1 MAHDIFVSHSNK
13 DKIAA
18 DAVVAHLE
26 RDGLRCWCAP
36 RDILAGVSWASSIVQ
51 GINNC
56 KAMVVIFSANAN
68 QSDHIRREVERAVNH
83 GIPIVPV
90 RIEDVLPQGDL
101 EYFLSSSHWMDA
113 ISAPVERHFDE
124 LAQQLRALLQIES
137 SREPRTRDREIIP
150 VRRSSMPLVIAG
162 VVLLLL
168 LAGAAAFL
176 FRARPES
183 KPVVATNVPSATP
196 QPQTSSAPVIAQ
208 ASVAPSIAQAAP
220 TFAPATPSVAPSL
233 AAEAS
238 PVAASGSLADEYRA
252 WKKLTL
258 ITWDNSYLIDHARKR
273 HPVWRAAADQGD
285 AIGQFFVG
293 YCYQHGLTVPED
305 LTTAFDWFTK
315 SAAQKNSDAM
325 FEVAMCGALGLGTQ
339 QNPLV
344 YARWI
349 NEAVAAGNSSAEVAM
364 GIGMMAFPIG
374 PTDKEQGKQHI
385 AKAAAAGNSDGV
397 FWNALVNS
405 NSPAEMNAELQKA
418 AAAGQPDALIA
429 LVENAPGNPEGRS
442 SVAKALK
449 MMGNPLMVARIID
462 ATLPGGFY
470 HKNVF
475 PDLTAAR
482 LSEMSSEGSAE
493 ATRLLATLTQSGKI
507 AGGH

>member
-1 MAHDIFVSHSNK
+1 
-13 DKIAA
+13 
-18 DAVVAHLE
+18 
-26 RDGLRCWCAP
+26 
-36 RDILAGVSWASSIVQ
+36 
-51 GINNC
+51 
-56 KAMVVIFSANAN
+56 
-68 QSDHIRREVERAVNH
+68 
-83 GIPIVPV
+83 
-90 RIEDVLPQGDL
+90 
-101 EYFLSSSHWMDA
+101 
-113 ISAPVERHFDE
+113 
-124 LAQQLRALLQIES
+124 
-137 SREPRTRDREIIP
+137 
-150 VRRSSMPLVIAG
+150 
-162 VVLLLL
+162 
-168 LAGAAAFL
+168 
-176 FRARPES
+176 
-183 KPVVATNVPSATP
+183 
-196 QPQTSSAPVIAQ
+196 
-208 ASVAPSIAQAAP
+208 
-220 TFAPATPSVAPSL
+220 
-233 AAEAS
+233 
-238 PVAASGSLADEYRA
+238 
-252 WKKLTL
+252 
-258 ITWDNSYLIDHARKR
+258 
-273 HPVWRAAADQGD
+273 
-285 AIGQFFVG
+285 
-293 YCYQHGLTVPED
+293 VPED

>member
-36 RDILAGVSWASSIVQ
+36 RDILPGASWASSIVK
-51 GINNC
+51 GINSC

-124 LAQQLRALLQIES
+124 LAQQLRALLQMGSSGES
-137 SREPRTRDREIIP
+137 RTRDREIAP
-150 VRRSSMPLVIAG
+150 ARRSSKPLVIAG
-162 VVLLLL
+162 AIVLLLL
-168 LAGAAAFL
+168 VGAAAFL
-176 FRARPES
+176 FRTRPES

-196 QPQTSSAPVIAQ
+196 QPQTSSAPVITQ
-208 ASVAPSIAQAAP
+208 ASVAPSIAQAA
-220 TFAPATPSVAPSL
+220 PSVAPSL

-238 PVAASGSLADEYRA
+238 PVAASSSLDDEYRA

-273 HPVWRAAADQGD
+273 YPVWRGAADQGD

-305 LTTAFDWFTK
+305 LTTAFGWFTK

-385 AKAAAAGNSDGV
+385 AKAAAAGNFDGV
-397 FWNALVNS
+397 FWNGLVNS

-429 LVENAPGNPEGRS
+429 LVENAPSNPEGRR

-449 MMGNPLMVARIID
+449 TMGNPLMVARIID
-462 ATLPGGFY
+462 PTLPGGFY

-475 PDLTAAR
+475 PDLPAAR

-507 AGGH
+507 AGGP